1 METIKAEIANI
12 VTVSRILFSLCLFML
27 LPYSIPFSVF
37 YLLCGVSDMLDGF
50 LARRFHTESKTGEL
64 LDSAADLCFAA
75 AYAIIILPLLSV
87 PVWIWIWAALIA
99 IVKIPG
105 IVQRSKKER
114 RLYIAHSIANKLT
127 GLLLFLLP
135 LTVQL
140 IDIRLGAA
148 VVCMTASFAA
158 AEELFEKEETSE
170 EYSNGV

>member
-37 YLLCGVSDMLDGF
+37 YLFCGVSDMLDGF

-87 PVWIWIWAALIA
+87 PVWIWIWAALIT

-114 RLYIAHSIANKLT
+114 RLYIAHSSANKLT

-148 VVCMTASFAA
+148 VVCMTASFTA